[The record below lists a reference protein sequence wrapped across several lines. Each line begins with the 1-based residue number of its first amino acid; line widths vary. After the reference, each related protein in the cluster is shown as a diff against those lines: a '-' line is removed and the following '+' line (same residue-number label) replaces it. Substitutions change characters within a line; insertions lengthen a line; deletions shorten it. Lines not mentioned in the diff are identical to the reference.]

1 MSPSQAGTQFSGSE
15 DTHDFEPAKES
26 TSTKTTDRNS
36 KRTDGRKKPKTSKR
50 RTTRSL
56 NDLQETNGKSTSKKR
71 SNIDKNSVIKSKIRE
86 GLLEK
91 DPESE
96 QLVTEL
102 LDYFLASMGIVAET
116 FVRDDLE
123 DGSMIFE
130 IEGEDAGLLIGR
142 RGETLQ
148 ALQLIIRLIVSRQL
162 ERDANVIIDVENYRK
177 RRFDMLTQM
186 ARRAAGQVAKSGR
199 SSSMD
204 PMSPMERR
212 IVHMSLSNHPHV
224 RTESAGKGY
233 DRHVVI
239 ISTR

>member
-1 MSPSQAGTQFSGSE
+1 MPEETLNLE
-15 DTHDFEPAKES
+15 HVEES
-26 TSTKTTDRNS
+26 IGTKTRN
-36 KRTDGRKKPKTSKR
+36 KDNERTSGRKNRRKSKVKTKGSVNDPQDGNGESK
-50 RTTRSL
+50 
-56 NDLQETNGKSTSKKR
+56 SKKR
-71 SNIDKNSVIKSKIRE
+71 SNIDKNSVVEHKPRK

-102 LDYFLASMGIVAET
+102 LDYFLSSMGVVAET

-123 DGSMIFE
+123 EGSMIFE
-130 IEGEDAGLLIGR
+130 IEGDDAGLLIGR

-162 ERDANVIIDVENYRK
+162 ERDANVIIDVEDYRK
-177 RRFDMLTQM
+177 RRFDMLTRM

-199 SSSMD
+199 SSSLD
-204 PMSPMERR
+204 PMSPLERR
-212 IVHMSLSNHPHV
+212 IVHMSLSNHPDVH
-224 RTESAGKGY
+224 TESAGKGH

-239 ISTR
+239 KSTR